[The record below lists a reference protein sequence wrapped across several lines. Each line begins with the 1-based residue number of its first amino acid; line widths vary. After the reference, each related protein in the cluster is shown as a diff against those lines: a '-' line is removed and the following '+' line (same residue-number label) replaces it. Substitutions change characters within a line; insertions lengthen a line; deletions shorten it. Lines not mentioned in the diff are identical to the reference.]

1 MAMQT
6 VDIWLSVPRS
16 YFSSLLGPHHT
27 NHSKSDFGLCC
38 FDAWLL
44 SCERLFQG
52 RRVVSSVSKEF
63 LYQCGNA
70 RKTGAESKKNV
81 ISGLLDKQPFN
92 HCRTNLTNRNLLAD
106 SRISIPEPSKKSTY
120 NYRRSNTYDI
130 KDCSKDSLLNG
141 CDIHRTSAKLVIM
154 EGRNNMQTWKEKKI
168 FRFFWAGK
176 KTCHKK
182 VLICQKCFEHEKINF
197 STLYEPILSEIFFF
211 KKVRLCWVIIFQWN
225 SKLPQLDTLPRI
237 QSRNF

>member
-154 EGRNNMQTWKEKKI
+154 EGRNNMQTWKEKKN
-168 FRFFWAGK
+168 
-176 KTCHKK
+176 
-182 VLICQKCFEHEKINF
+182 L
-197 STLYEPILSEIFFF
+197 PIFFELA
-211 KKVRLCWVIIFQWN
+211 KKRVTKKCWSVKSVLNTKKLIFQHFT
-225 SKLPQLDTLPRI
+225 SPFCLKFFFLKRLGYVGLLFFSGTQ
-237 QSRNF
+237 NFPN